1 MATSA
6 GNIIAQAQGQGLGDV
21 RVASRG
27 RAGTARFVALRS
39 LRLGAIVAVGVVAIR
54 VGAALLVR

>member
-6 GNIIAQAQGQGLGDV
+6 GNIVAQAQSQGLGDV
-21 RVASRG
+21 RGASRG
-27 RAGTARFVALRS
+27 RAGTARFVGLRS
-39 LRLGAIVAVGVVAIR
+39 LRLGAIGAVGVAVIR